1 MVVGRPLVCSCG
13 FLQPA
18 HFEKKNVTYS
28 MPESLMDGI
37 ERFRTSYA
45 PRLSKLLR
53 QWETV
58 VQLMATHGCI
68 KRPDQR

>member
-1 MVVGRPLVCSCG
+1 
-13 FLQPA
+13 
-18 HFEKKNVTYS
+18 
-28 MPESLMDGI
+28 MPESLMDDI
-37 ERFRTSYA
+37 ERIRTPYA